1 MLYFNNRYFS
11 LNFSIIEMDILQH
24 AFNCNKIDS
33 LQYKKNCEFENMLS
47 LKYLIEKNI
56 SFLYIN

>member
-1 MLYFNNRYFS
+1 
-11 LNFSIIEMDILQH
+11 MDILQH

-56 SFLYIN
+56 SLLYIN